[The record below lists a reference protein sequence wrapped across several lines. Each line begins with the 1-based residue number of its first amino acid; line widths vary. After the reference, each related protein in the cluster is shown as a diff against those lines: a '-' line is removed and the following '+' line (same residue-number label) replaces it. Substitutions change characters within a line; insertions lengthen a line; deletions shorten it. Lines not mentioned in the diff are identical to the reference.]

1 MAKVPYPDIASLE
14 PRVQMM
20 VAVAAPLNLI
30 KVMAHAQGN
39 VESVLRLSDAVLNRG
54 VLNPVL
60 RQVALIRL
68 CVVMGSDYERT
79 LLESVSVGE
88 GMSQS
93 LIEAAREG
101 SASAKLDEMQRT
113 AARLAEELNQSV
125 RPSAETYDYL
135 AARLSVRELIE
146 LVQAIGFYLMQA
158 RVIETFG
165 VELEQ
170 PPVDLARR
178 MENADTEG
186 LQAWRNGTR

>member
-1 MAKVPYPDIASLE
+1 MAKVPYPDVATLE

-20 VAVAAPLNLI
+20 VAAAAPLNLI

-54 VLNPVL
+54 ELDPIL

-79 LLESVSVGE
+79 LLESVSKGE
-88 GMSQS
+88 GMAQT
-93 LIEAAREG
+93 LIEAARQG
-101 SASAKLDEMQRT
+101 SAAAGLTDMQKM
-113 AARLAEELNQSV
+113 AAALAEELARDV
-125 RPSAETYDYL
+125 KPSPETYAYF
-135 AARLSVRELIE
+135 AERLPVRQFIE

-165 VELEQ
+165 VELEE
-170 PPVDLARR
+170 PPVDLSRR
-178 MENADTEG
+178 MENANLDA
-186 LQAWRNGTR
+186 LNAWRDGQA

>member
-1 MAKVPYPDIASLE
+1 MAKVPYPDVASLE

-170 PPVDLARR
+170 PPVNLARR